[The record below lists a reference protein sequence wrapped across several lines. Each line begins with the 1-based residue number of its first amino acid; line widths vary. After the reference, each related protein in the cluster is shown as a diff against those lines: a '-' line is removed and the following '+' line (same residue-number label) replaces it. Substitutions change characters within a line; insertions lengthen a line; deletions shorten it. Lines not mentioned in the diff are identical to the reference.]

1 MFGELTML
9 DTSSSD
15 ARVAYAR
22 TRTMLG
28 VEWRR

>member
-9 DTSSSD
+9 DTTSTD
-15 ARVAYAR
+15 ARAAYTR